1 MKRAIKRKVKLPV
14 GSNTEDLAEMFNQ
27 ILGTGSI
34 NLNIAYPR
42 YARIKDLMLQ
52 TAEIIEIY
60 ADSPYMKVIA
70 EFQQHRIE
78 MLQFVK
84 DCRAYV
90 TEAFKF
96 NFDARILDL
105 AGVDDDSKKAFSES
119 YSEIKKSKFVQ
130 TYIIMCDRL
139 HVYKKHFEDAARLN
153 HKFLGTISDSE
164 LCPFTFT
171 NFNFK
176 YAYLLPQTST
186 KVKEFMIMVLHK
198 LYSNGWVIYEEITS
212 PDVDVEE
219 FANVIVQNIGS
230 LKKQP
235 ELSRC
240 QRAFKIILDS
250 VNMLKSNFRGY
261 YRDFIDTKSPTIIME
276 HFVLDVSKNT
286 QADPELTQ
294 QFRQIITYYQKIAQ
308 NNVSNPQVRM
318 LLEKV
323 NESMRELDKQ
333 TENIVKIRASGS
345 EPGNNGDDNGDN
357 GNMPELKNLRL

>member
-1 MKRAIKRKVKLPV
+1 MKKRAIKRKVKLPV
-14 GSNTEDLAEMFNQ
+14 GGNTEDLAEMFNQ

-52 TAEIIEIY
+52 TAEIIEIF
-60 ADSPYMKVIA
+60 ADSPYIKAIE
-70 EFQQHRIE
+70 EFRQHRME
-78 MLQFVK
+78 MLGFVK
-84 DCRAYV
+84 QCREYI
-90 TEAFKF
+90 TENFKY

-105 AGVDDDSKKAFSES
+105 AGVDDETKKEFGEN
-119 YSEIKKSKFVQ
+119 YTDIKKSKFVQ
-130 TYIIMCDRL
+130 TYVIMCDRL

-153 HKFLGTISDSE
+153 HKFLGSISDSE

-198 LYSNGWVIYEEITS
+198 IYGNAWVIYEEITS

-235 ELSRC
+235 ELSRWH
-240 QRAFKIILDS
+240 RAFKIILDS
-250 VNMLKSNFRGY
+250 VTMLKTNFRGY

-294 QFRQIITYYQKIAQ
+294 QFRQIISYYQKIAQ
-308 NNVSNPQVRM
+308 NNVSNPQVRA

-333 TENIVKIRASGS
+333 TENIVNIRGGS
-345 EPGNNGDDNGDN
+345 THNDPTDE
-357 GNMPELKNLRL
+357 E